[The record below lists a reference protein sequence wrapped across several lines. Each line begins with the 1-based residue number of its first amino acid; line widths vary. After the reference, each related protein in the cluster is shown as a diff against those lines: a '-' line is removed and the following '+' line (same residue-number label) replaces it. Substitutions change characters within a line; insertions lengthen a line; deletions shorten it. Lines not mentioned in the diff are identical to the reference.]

1 MDDTTFKTTKIR
13 EENSKTKETKL
24 GTLIFLNPI
33 LTALLVLFNIND
45 ALRPF

>member
-1 MDDTTFKTTKIR
+1 MDDTTFKTTRIR
-13 EENSKTKETKL
+13 EENSKTKATTL